1 MVERLDHRAVGKIL
15 IQIDVLLPPGDWLDG
30 VTVVAI
36 VACTGES
43 EQVAEVVRLAGSFID
58 AAAAVRWLQ
67 LAIAI
72 VFSCT
77 K

>member
-1 MVERLDHRAVGKIL
+1 MNEM
-15 IQIDVLLPPGDWLDG
+15 QYSLLLEETRR
-30 VTVVAI
+30 V
-36 VACTGES
+36 
-43 EQVAEVVRLAGSFID
+43 D